1 MEPEDGERDGQF
13 PADGINAAADATEG
27 IHVAADGI
35 GIHLIKLGHEVRFRE
50 WRADCCREGRPDFL
64 DPLSFLLICAR
75 YGGLADVDARTGLE
89 AKLRGW
95 RAAWERLVVERLLA
109 MGCLGASVAVWI

>member
-27 IHVAADGI
+27 IHV

-50 WRADCCREGRPDFL
+50 W
-64 DPLSFLLICAR
+64 
-75 YGGLADVDARTGLE
+75 
-89 AKLRGW
+89 
-95 RAAWERLVVERLLA
+95 
-109 MGCLGASVAVWI
+109 